1 MDYRIIGIVKK
12 FFGTENKAAKPRVE
26 LTKRFEHALG
36 LTRDEADTLI
46 NTLVSV
52 DFLHESVVWSFNRE
66 RDSVHHAPG
75 LAQGPK
81 PAHTTTVFAA

>member
-1 MDYRIIGIVKK
+1 MDYRVIGIVKK
-12 FFGTENKAAKPRVE
+12 FFGTDAKAPKPRTE
-26 LTKRFEHALG
+26 LMQRFEHTLG

-46 NTLVSV
+46 NALVGV

-75 LAQGPK
+75 VAQGPK
-81 PAHTTTVFAA
+81 PSHTTTVFAA